1 MQATRPRSLIAPLQL
16 GLGVQMHHHFG
27 SKFLLDTLYQLGFS
41 SSYKEVQK
49 HGVNSALQG
58 DDSPQDLEGRCIQH
72 VADNVDHNIRTLDGH
87 GTFHGMGII
96 AGITPGYNHKTIVQR
111 LNVSLDD
118 IKQIGKIDL
127 HQYNF
132 DRTSKLSLKF
142 ESLAAQQSGALPDN
156 ISLLCS
162 TLWPKKR
169 IGWSAMCN
177 LVQDGA
183 YPGKSTIVFLPMID
197 LEPGNLSCIFST
209 MKFVCNEAFKYR
221 ANPMLTFDQPLYWK
235 ALTII
240 DNEPKDSD
248 LKSIVLRLGGFHLEM
263 SFLGSIGN
271 IMSGSGL
278 AELMETVY
286 APNAVTHMFTGKAV
300 ARAVRGHFLIYN
312 ALTSLLLCEHFHV
325 SSTVLKDHDTE
336 NVEHLSSLE
345 DSEIHNENTFI
356 QDLNKL
362 SYIFDEILER
372 HLPVDTLDQN
382 EVLRKIRDS
391 ISTFRKS
398 HIENRT
404 ARLWFLYM
412 DMVDLLRNFIK
423 AERTG
428 NWTLHLQTIQKML
441 PYFAAAGHNL
451 YLKSAYVYLQQMHG
465 LSRTNPAI
473 NEALMSGFH
482 VMRRSDRFWSGLS
495 SDLIIEQVLMRCIKT
510 TGGLTR
516 GRGMTDA
523 QRSLWIL
530 SMPQCIQMNEAMQQV
545 TGVNFETSE
554 QHKEM
559 CIPRKVRDTKDTT
572 TFLDF
577 LGERSPFSIDKN
589 LRNIETGATGDSN
602 VNSDNALVIG
612 HNIISSMEG
621 KCIDEFVFKRKNQVT
636 TLSSKLNIKVDNEE
650 ISVDPQLLFQRLVT
664 TANTMFP
671 DVSQVFKYEL
681 SAVPAALFEPSGLMR
696 QAQKSTLADEI
707 WNTGSC
713 VFSDDLGT
721 DVRHVID
728 GGSLIQRIPWKKG
741 ATFAEICQ
749 LYIDHIN
756 NRYPIPIIVFDGYGS
771 GPTTKDHV
779 HERRSK
785 GVTGTHISFKDST
798 PFKSKKEIFLAN
810 GENKQNFINMLCNK
824 MDNEGFISLQAAADA
839 DVLIASTAVRYASCY
854 PTVVVGEDTDVLI
867 LLLFHAEENSKPLV
881 FQSDKIRKSK
891 VWDIKKTKELLGNEI
906 VDLLPFIH
914 AITGCDT
921 TSRLYGIGK
930 KEGLKR
936 LRENA
941 FFREL
946 ASVFLKQDATSD
958 DVIQSGQSALV
969 ILYGGETGESLD
981 QLRYRKFNHK
991 VLTNSLSCVHVQS
1004 LPPTSEAA
1012 SQHCKR
1018 AYYQI
1023 QEWTNDSVH
1032 MLSPSD
1038 WGWVLQGTSLCPIRT
1053 ILPPAPDNL
1062 LHVIRC
1068 KCKSGCDTR
1077 RCTCRKNGLDCSSAC
1092 SECKGLNCSNCKVL
1106 EIHEDEDDSDI

>member
-1 MQATRPRSLIAPLQL
+1 
-16 GLGVQMHHHFG
+16 
-27 SKFLLDTLYQLGFS
+27 
-41 SSYKEVQK
+41 
-49 HGVNSALQG
+49 
-58 DDSPQDLEGRCIQH
+58 
-72 VADNVDHNIRTLDGH
+72 
-87 GTFHGMGII
+87 
-96 AGITPGYNHKTIVQR
+96 
-111 LNVSLDD
+111 
-118 IKQIGKIDL
+118 
-127 HQYNF
+127 
-132 DRTSKLSLKF
+132 
-142 ESLAAQQSGALPDN
+142 
-156 ISLLCS
+156 
-162 TLWPKKR
+162 
-169 IGWSAMCN
+169 
-177 LVQDGA
+177 
-183 YPGKSTIVFLPMID
+183 
-197 LEPGNLSCIFST
+197 
-209 MKFVCNEAFKYR
+209 
-221 ANPMLTFDQPLYWK
+221 
-235 ALTII
+235 
-240 DNEPKDSD
+240 
-248 LKSIVLRLGGFHLEM
+248 
-263 SFLGSIGN
+263 
-271 IMSGSGL
+271 
-278 AELMETVY
+278 
-286 APNAVTHMFTGKAV
+286 
-300 ARAVRGHFLIYN
+300 
-312 ALTSLLLCEHFHV
+312 
-325 SSTVLKDHDTE
+325 
-336 NVEHLSSLE
+336 
-345 DSEIHNENTFI
+345 
-356 QDLNKL
+356 
-362 SYIFDEILER
+362 
-372 HLPVDTLDQN
+372 
-382 EVLRKIRDS
+382 
-391 ISTFRKS
+391 
-398 HIENRT
+398 
-404 ARLWFLYM
+404 
-412 DMVDLLRNFIK
+412 
-423 AERTG
+423 
-428 NWTLHLQTIQKML
+428 
-441 PYFAAAGHNL
+441 
-451 YLKSAYVYLQQMHG
+451 
-465 LSRTNPAI
+465 
-473 NEALMSGFH
+473 
-482 VMRRSDRFWSGLS
+482 
-495 SDLIIEQVLMRCIKT
+495 
-510 TGGLTR
+510 
-516 GRGMTDA
+516 
-523 QRSLWIL
+523 
-530 SMPQCIQMNEAMQQV
+530 MNEAMQQV

-681 SAVPAALFEPSGLMR
+681 SAVPAAALFEPSGLMR

-854 PTVVVGEDTDVLI
+854 PTVVVG
-867 LLLFHAEENSKPLV
+867 
-881 FQSDKIRKSK
+881 
-891 VWDIKKTKELLGNEI
+891 
-906 VDLLPFIH
+906 
-914 AITGCDT
+914 CDT

-946 ASVFLKQDATSD
+946 ASVFLKQDATSSD

-969 ILYGGETGESLD
+969 ILYG
-981 QLRYRKFNHK
+981 
-991 VLTNSLSCVHVQS
+991 
-1004 LPPTSEAA
+1004 EAA